1 MNFSEKLKDFTFIK
15 KSGAIISFL
24 VAFVTYALTAEPTV
38 SFWDAGEYIATS
50 AKLQVGHPPGA
61 PLYQMFGSV
70 IAGLAPS
77 ADKVAYFINL
87 LSGLTSAL
95 AVMFLFLTI
104 VELLVYER
112 EDKTFSPAESI
123 ALFFSGLVGALALTF
138 SDTFWFSAV
147 EAEVYAPA
155 TFLSALMFW
164 LGIKW
169 TKNFEKPR
177 ADKWLILIAFILGL
191 SFGVHFLALLTI
203 PAIGMLYFF
212 KKFPNPTLK
221 QFIVANIAV
230 VLVLVVIFKILMP
243 SVMKYFSA
251 LEIFF
256 VNQIGLPF
264 HTGTFI
270 AAVILAFVFYKLLKK
285 SREEHR
291 PLLERITLIFLYL
304 LIGFSSWIMLPVR
317 ANAGTPINEN
327 NPASAREL
335 LAYYN
340 REQYGETYLF
350 YGPYYTAYFVGLDK
364 EKPYVDDKPKYEQDT
379 VSGKYVIV
387 NNYKKAKQN
396 LTDKHKGLL
405 PRMWDPG
412 SAKNYERI
420 MGRRPGS
427 KKKPTLAENLV
438 FFWKYQLGYMYWRY
452 FLWNWVGRQD
462 DIQGR
467 LDNHG
472 NWISGI
478 KFVDEILVG
487 PQENLPAEVKNN
499 PTRNTYYFLP
509 LILGLIGLLF
519 HYKKDKYRFYAVLLL
534 FVFTGIAVLFYTNVK
549 PFEPRERD
557 YAVVVS
563 FYAFAIW
570 IGMGVYALYDFLK
583 DKWKPLPV
591 ALLTGLVSLL
601 AVPGLLAKENW
612 FDHDRSKKYSALNMA
627 KAYLESVQQNGILYT
642 IGDNDTFPLWYAQ
655 EIEGIRTDVKTINT
669 SLFNTDWYIDQ
680 MKKKT
685 YEAEGAPI
693 SMPHKKYV
701 YGTREILIYQPLIED
716 TLDLKDFMKLVLSEK
731 EIGRGKL
738 GSYFINP
745 DNNQKVYIYPTRYIR
760 VPVNKENVIK
770 YGIVP
775 AKDSAKIVDEIIIDT
790 KGDDIYKAQLAMLD
804 ILNNFD
810 WKRPIYFTGGSFKD
824 SDYIWMKDYLQLDGM
839 AYKLVP
845 IKTKGKGAE
854 LGRVDTESFYR
865 NLKKFDWKNSNA
877 DIYLDPETRRNA
889 IIFRM
894 NIFRL
899 AKAFYDEG
907 KKDKA
912 LEVLDLLFEKLPL
925 EKYGYY
931 YTVWDGIELYYKS
944 GQKEKAR
951 KYARQLVDHYL
962 DYMNYYGSMKDK
974 DLMQNIDELE
984 DKLYKLNATA
994 KLIQENDP
1002 EFYETLRPEIEKA
1015 LSPFLDERE

>member
-1 MNFSEKLKDFTFIK
+1 MSFSEKISQFSFIK
-15 KSGAIISFL
+15 KTGAIISFI
-24 VAFVTYALTAEPTV
+24 VAFITYALTAEPTV
-38 SFWDAGEYIATS
+38 SFWDAGEYISTS

-61 PLYQMFGSV
+61 PLYQMLGAV
-70 IAGLAPS
+70 IAGFAPS

-95 AVMFLFLTI
+95 AVMLLFLTI
-104 VELLVYER
+104 VELLTYN
-112 EDKTFSPAESI
+112 DKETEYPSHKSI
-123 ALFFSGLVGALALTF
+123 ALFFSGLVGALALAF

-169 TKNFEKPR
+169 SKNFENPR
-177 ADKWLILIAFILGL
+177 ADKWLVLIAFILGL

-212 KKFPNPTLK
+212 KKYPHPSRK
-221 QFIVANIAV
+221 QFIIANIVV
-230 VLVLVVIFKILMP
+230 VLILVVIFKILMP
-243 SVMKYFSA
+243 SVLKYFSA

-270 AAVILAFVFYKLLKK
+270 AALILAFVFYKLLKK
-285 SREEHR
+285 SKEENR
-291 PLLERITLIFLYL
+291 PLLERITLIFLFL
-304 LIGFSSWIMLPVR
+304 LIGFSSWIMLPIR

-350 YGPYYTAYFVGLDK
+350 YGPYYTAYFVGLD
-364 EKPYVDDKPKYEQDT
+364 EQEPYVDDKPKYEQDT
-379 VSGKYVIV
+379 VAKKYVIV

-396 LTDKHKGLL
+396 LTRKHKGIL

-412 SAKNYERI
+412 SARNYEKI

-427 KKKPTLAENLV
+427 KKKPTLIENLV

-462 DIQGR
+462 DIQGH

-478 KFVDEILVG
+478 KFIDKIITG
-487 PQENLPAEVKNN
+487 PQDNLPSDMKNN
-499 PTRNTYYFLP
+499 PARNTYFFLP
-509 LILGLIGLLF
+509 LLLGLMGLLF
-519 HYKKDKYRFYAVLLL
+519 HYKNDQQRFYAVFLL
-534 FVFTGIAVLFYTNVK
+534 FIFTGIGVLFYTNVK

-570 IGMGVYALYDFLK
+570 IGMGVFAIYDYLK
-583 DKWKPLPV
+583 DKFKPLPV
-591 ALLTGLVSLL
+591 SIATGLISLI

-612 FDHDRSKKYSALNMA
+612 FDHDRSKKYSALNSA
-627 KAYLESVQQNGILYT
+627 KAYLESVQKNGILYT

-669 SLFNTDWYIDQ
+669 SLLNTDWYIDQ

-685 YEAEGAPI
+685 YDAEGAPI
-693 SMPHKKYV
+693 QMPHKKYV
-701 YGTREILIYQPLIED
+701 YGTREILIYQPIGPD
-716 TLDLKDFMKLVLSEK
+716 TLDLKTFMKIVLSDK
-731 EIGRGKL
+731 EIQKGRL

-745 DNNQKVYIYPTRYIR
+745 DNNQKIYVYPSRYIR
-760 VPVNKENVIK
+760 VPVNKENVLK
-770 YGIVP
+770 YGIVSP
-775 AKDSAKIVDEIIIDT
+775 KDSAKIVDELILDL

-804 ILNNFD
+804 ILNNSD
-810 WKRPIYFTGGSFKD
+810 WKRPIYFSGGSFKD
-824 SDYIWMKDYLQLDGM
+824 SDYIWAKKYLQLDGM

-845 IKTKGKGAE
+845 IETPFKGAE
-854 LGRVDTESFYR
+854 LGRIDTDVMYER
-865 NLKKFDWKNSNA
+865 VKKIDWKNSNA
-877 DIYLDPETRRNA
+877 DIYLDPESRRGA
-889 IIFRM
+889 ILYRM
-894 NIFRL
+894 NLFRL
-899 AKAFYDEG
+899 AKALADEN

-912 LEVLDLLFEKLPL
+912 LEIVDLVFEKLPL
-925 EKYGYY
+925 DKYGYY
-931 YTVWDGIELYYKS
+931 YTAWDGMELYYRL

-951 KYARQLVDHYL
+951 EIARKIVNHYL
-962 DYMNYYGSMKDK
+962 EFINYYASM
-974 DLMQNIDELE
+974 DEPEVMNHLDDLE
-984 DKLYKLNATA
+984 DKLYKLNATVNII
-994 KLIQENDP
+994 KQYDP
-1002 EFYETLRPEIEKA
+1002 ELYKEIKEQTDKA
-1015 LSPFLDERE
+1015 LKPFLNEQ

>member
-1 MNFSEKLKDFTFIK
+1 MIRPEKLRDIGFVKNT
-15 KSGAIISFL
+15 GAIISFL

-61 PLYQMFGSV
+61 PLYQMLGAV

-77 ADKVAYFINL
+77 AGKVAYFINL
-87 LSGLTSAL
+87 LSSLTSAL
-95 AVMFLFLTI
+95 AVMLLYLTI
-104 VELLVYER
+104 VELLTYGRKENKY
-112 EDKTFSPAESI
+112 DSAESV

-164 LGIKW
+164 LGIQW

-177 ADKWLILIAFILGL
+177 ADKWLVLIAFILGL
-191 SFGVHFLALLTI
+191 SFGVHFLALLTV

-212 KKFPNPTLK
+212 KKYPRPTIK
-221 QFIVANIAV
+221 QFVAANIAV
-230 VLVLVVIFKILMP
+230 VLILVVIFKVLVP

-256 VNQIGLPF
+256 VNQVGLPF
-264 HTGTFI
+264 HSGTFI
-270 AAVILAFVFYKLLKK
+270 AGLILAFVFYKLLKK
-285 SREEHR
+285 SREEKR
-291 PLLERITLIFLYL
+291 PLLEKVTLIFLFL
-304 LIGFSSWIMLPVR
+304 LIGFSSWVMLPIR

-350 YGPYYTAYFVGLDK
+350 YGPYYTAYYVGLDK

-379 VSGKYVIV
+379 VAGKYVIV

-396 LTDKHKGLL
+396 LTRKHKGLL
-405 PRMWDPG
+405 PRMWDPA
-412 SAKNYERI
+412 SARNYERI
-420 MGRRPGS
+420 MGRRQGS
-427 KKKPTLAENLV
+427 KKKPTLAENLA

-472 NWISGI
+472 NWLSGI
-478 KFVDEILVG
+478 PFVDKIVNG
-487 PQENLPAEVKNN
+487 PQDNLPSEMKNN
-499 PTRNTYYFLP
+499 PARNTYYFLP
-509 LILGLIGLLF
+509 LLLGLLGLMF
-519 HYKKDKYRFYAVLLL
+519 HYKKDRNRFYAVLML
-534 FVFTGIAVLFYTNVK
+534 FIFTGIAVLFYTNVK

-563 FYAFAIW
+563 FYTFAIW
-570 IGMGVYALYDFLK
+570 IGMGVYALFDYLK
-583 DKWKPLPV
+583 DKIPSLPA
-591 ALLTGLVSLL
+591 ALSTGLISLIT
-601 AVPGLLAKENW
+601 VPGLLAKENW
-612 FDHDRSKKYSALNMA
+612 FDHDRSRKYTALNIA
-627 KAYLESVQQNGILYT
+627 KAYLESVQKNGILYT

-655 EIEGIRTDVKTINT
+655 EIEGFRTDVKIINT

-693 SMPHKKYV
+693 TMPHNKYV

-716 TLDLKDFMKLVLSEK
+716 TLDIKDFMKLVLSEK
-731 EIGRGKL
+731 ELTRGRL
-738 GSYFINP
+738 GSYFVNP
-745 DNNQKVYIYPTRYIR
+745 DNNQKVYLYPTRYIR
-760 VPVNKENVIK
+760 LPVNKENVLK

-775 AKDSAKIVDEIIIDT
+775 AKDSAKIADEIIIDT

-804 ILNNFD
+804 ILSNFD
-810 WKRPIYFTGGSFKD
+810 WKRPIYFSGGSFKD
-824 SDYIWMKDYLQLDGM
+824 SDYTWLKDYLQLDGM

-845 IKTKGKGAE
+845 IKTPSKGAE
-854 LGRVDTESFYR
+854 LGRIDTETFYN
-865 NLKKFDWKNSNA
+865 NLKKFDWKNTDA
-877 DIYLDPETRRNA
+877 DIYFDPESRRNV
-889 IIFRM
+889 IIYRM
-894 NIFRL
+894 NLFRL
-899 AKAFYDEG
+899 ARELMNEKQN
-907 KKDKA
+907 DKA
-912 LEVLDLLFEKLPL
+912 VEVLDLTFEKLPL

-931 YTVWDGIELYYKS
+931 YTVWDGIDLYYQL
-944 GQKEKAR
+944 GQQDKAR
-951 KYARQLVDHYL
+951 KYTRTLIDHYL
-962 DYMNYYGSMKDK
+962 EYIDYFGAMNQS
-974 DLMQNIDELE
+974 DLMNFLDMLE
-984 DKLYKLNATA
+984 DKLYKLNATMQIVQ
-994 KLIQENDP
+994 KYDREYFDELQK
-1002 EFYETLRPEIEKA
+1002 ETDKA
-1015 LSPFLDERE
+1015 LKPFLTEQQ